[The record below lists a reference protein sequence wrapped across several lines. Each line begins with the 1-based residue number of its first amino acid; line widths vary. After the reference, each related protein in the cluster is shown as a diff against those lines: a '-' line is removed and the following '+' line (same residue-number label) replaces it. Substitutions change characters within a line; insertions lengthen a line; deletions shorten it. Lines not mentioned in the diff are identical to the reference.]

1 MSQNVMCLNDGSHS
15 NSSLMTMSQR
25 QLYTRR
31 CSMTGFRCNLITLAI
46 LGFFDLKT
54 GMIPNAILLGWIGT
68 HIVNLSFSATHISLF
83 SIAMSLLVVGIFYPL
98 RRIVRSSAG
107 DFKLYAA
114 MMLIIDP
121 IDSLYICFIT
131 MLISLIPLASGIKMV
146 PIALTTF
153 FGYITFLLLRLG
165 EII

>member
-1 MSQNVMCLNDGSHS
+1 
-15 NSSLMTMSQR
+15 
-25 QLYTRR
+25 
-31 CSMTGFRCNLITLAI
+31 MTGFRCNLITLAI

-68 HIVNLSFSATHISLF
+68 HIVNLSFSATHISPF

-98 RRIVRSSAG
+98 RCIARSSAG

-165 EII
+165 EMI